1 MLFDEVVDCIS
12 WAVESVSC
20 WACFVAD
27 HLEERS
33 IHDGRGVHQAAT
45 EVRYRVR
52 CFMDSTTARAGGF
65 DHGWQL
71 IVMVAVVA
79 DVKLTGNVVS
89 AGSVPSQQSLSHHR
103 HASGF
108 AVDGLH

>member
-33 IHDGRGVHQAAT
+33 IHDGRRVNQAAPK
-45 EVRYRVR
+45 VRHWVW
-52 CFMDSTTARAGGF
+52 CFMDGPAARADGF

-71 IVMVAVVA
+71 MVMVAVVA
-79 DVKLTGNVVS
+79 EVKLTGKVVS
-89 AGSVPSQQSLSHHR
+89 VGSVPAQQSSSHHR
-103 HASGF
+103 QDSGS